1 MFRCDLIGAWQRPQQ
16 AVSAGRPLNP
26 RWRWTRSMMVLGA
39 DTHKR
44 SHTIAAV
51 AAGTGEL
58 RGEKTVQVGARG
70 FGALLI
76 WAREL
81 GSERVRPPR
90 AFLPTIPCLRASRNR
105 DRWDVRHGRARAV
118 AGMSQNVS

>member
-1 MFRCDLIGAWQRPQQ
+1 
-16 AVSAGRPLNP
+16 
-26 RWRWTRSMMVLGA
+26 MMVLGA

-51 AAGTGEL
+51 AAATGEL
-58 RGEKTVQVGARG
+58 RGEKTVAVGARG

-81 GSERVRPPR
+81 GRR
-90 AFLPTIPCLRASRNR
+90 AGLGAGGLPACRRLASS
-105 DRWDVRHGRARAV
+105 GF
-118 AGMSQNVS
+118 